1 MGFHKWQPEDLLHPW
16 RSLVDG
22 EDVRGGGGVV
32 VVGEGGGEGLH
43 LFKDCS
49 GRSLYLVIGVSADGQ
64 IELVG

>member
-1 MGFHKWQPEDLLHPW
+1 M
-16 RSLVDG
+16 VDG
-22 EDVRGGGGVV
+22 EDVRGGGGR
-32 VVGEGGGEGLH
+32 GGGLH